1 MTEDFN
7 FSLQYK
13 EDGVVKTVVGAE
25 TELYSTEVT
34 KSSDGL
40 SLKIIPKRK

>member
-7 FSLQYK
+7 FSLHSK
-13 EDGVVKTVVGAE
+13 EGRVVKTVVGAE

-34 KSSDGL
+34 KRYDG
-40 SLKIIPKRK
+40 